1 MTNNIFVPQTFNG
14 ERMVNV
20 NLPNRRVGS
29 QPVNDNTTNSP
40 STSLSIAT
48 TAAVAATRLRAA
60 PANAA
65 AAAAASAT
73 GSAPASNSGPTATA
87 AENTSPSPK
96 HIMKPQASPPS
107 ATQFIISTPIDS
119 PSYKHEEGYVQ
130 KYWSEANIA
139 ILIQLHRKY
148 YNGISSEDPKQS
160 VDSWIQLTKEYN
172 SITHDDRSKHVLM
185 RRWGKVMRK
194 YNAERSCLV
203 VQQQKSASAASQQ
216 MPMVS
221 YWNHFQY
228 MDGYLSHLS
237 IPEDSLYSKKRD
249 DDSDYDEVI
258 VETRKRQHN
267 GEEPITDDKLR
278 WLEKQR
284 LVMEQTLQK
293 QQVQIDMMKKNYD
306 SMNKMNM
313 KFVDMCEKV
322 TSKNQTNESRYLD
335 LLEKYMDD
343 KLLEKKEHDSQ
354 PE

>member
-29 QPVNDNTTNSP
+29 QPANDNANNNIP
-40 STSLSIAT
+40 STALTIAT
-48 TAAVAATRLRAA
+48 TAAVAATRLRTA
-60 PANAA
+60 PAA
-65 AAAAASAT
+65 AAAA
-73 GSAPASNSGPTATA
+73 A
-87 AENTSPSPK
+87 AENTSPSIK
-96 HIMKPQASPPS
+96 HMKPQASPPS
-107 ATQFIISTPIDS
+107 ATQFIITTPIDS
-119 PSYKHEEGYVQ
+119 PSNKHEEVYIQ

-148 YNGISSEDPKQS
+148 YSGISSEDPKQS
-160 VDSWIQLTKEYN
+160 VESWIQLTKEYN
-172 SITHDDRSKHVLM
+172 SITYDDRTKNVLM

-203 VQQQKSASAASQQ
+203 VQQQKSTSSAAQQ

-228 MDGYLSHLS
+228 MDGYLSHLP
-237 IPEDSLYSKKRD
+237 IPEDSLYMKKKGSE

-258 VETRKRQHN
+258 IDNRKRQYDQV
-267 GEEPITDDKLR
+267 EPVLDDKLKL
-278 WLEKQR
+278 LEKQR
-284 LVMEQTLQK
+284 LVMEQTLNK
-293 QQVQIDMMKKNYD
+293 QQNQIDMMKKNYD

-335 LLEKYMDD
+335 LLEKYMDN
-343 KLLEKKEHDSQ
+343 KLLEKKDLEPKPTTQS
-354 PE
+354 E

>member
-1 MTNNIFVPQTFNG
+1 
-14 ERMVNV
+14 MVNV

-29 QPVNDNTTNSP
+29 QPANDNTNSTP
-40 STSLSIAT
+40 STALAIAT
-48 TAAVAATRLRAA
+48 TAAVAATRLRTA
-60 PANAA
+60 PVA
-65 AAAAASAT
+65 AAAAASAVT
-73 GSAPASNSGPTATA
+73 
-87 AENTSPSPK
+87 ENTSTSPK
-96 HIMKPQASPPS
+96 HMKLQASPS
-107 ATQFIISTPIDS
+107 ATQFIITTPIDS
-119 PSYKHEEGYVQ
+119 PSNKHEDGYLQ

-160 VDSWIQLTKEYN
+160 MDSWILLTKEYN
-172 SITHDDRSKHVLM
+172 GITFDDRSKYVLM
-185 RRWGKVMRK
+185 KRWGKVMRK

-203 VQQQKSASAASQQ
+203 VQQQKSASSAAQQ

-228 MDGYLSHLS
+228 MDGYLSHLP
-237 IPEDSLYSKKRD
+237 IPEDSLYTKRKGPE

-258 VETRKRQHN
+258 VETRKRHHN
-267 GEEPITDDKLR
+267 QEELMSDDKLSR
-278 WLEKQR
+278 LEKQR
-284 LVMEQTLQK
+284 LAMEQTLQK

-322 TSKNQTNESRYLD
+322 TSKNQTNETRYLD

-343 KLLEKKEHDSQ
+343 KLLKKELDTQ
-354 PE
+354 PAE